1 MTKKRVLL
9 IEKNKAK
16 KKKLKWKNFKK
27 MNPEEKKERI
37 KYLWD
42 KVKSYVFQLKFVKST
57 QKDLDNQFLRQFA

>member
-42 KVKSYVFQLKFVKST
+42 KVKSYVFQLKFV
-57 QKDLDNQFLRQFA
+57 